1 MTIQMASMGLV
12 WGYRDLSPLS
22 SSWSDTGVA
31 TVTYEV
37 RWFFENDG
45 TADEYRAQNSD
56 NVGLRIILP
65 GSKASE
71 TWVRCTEN
79 SGLTLTTGTP
89 GTWQQL
95 SSNRTFAIARNLL
108 ETGYNITFE
117 LATDSSG
124 TDIVSSKTVSGTVGR
139 IV

>member
-1 MTIQMASMGLV
+1 MTIQMAGLGV
-12 WGYRDLSPLS
+12 PTGFRRLSPFS
-22 SSWSDTGVA
+22 GSWSDTGVP

-37 RWFFENDG
+37 RWFFDTDG
-45 TADEYRAQNSD
+45 TADEYRAQDTD
-56 NVGLRIILP
+56 NLNLVLIVP
-65 GSKASE
+65 GVKAAD

-95 SSNRTFAIARNLL
+95 NSTRTFAIARSLL
-108 ETGYNITFE
+108 ESGYNITFE

-124 TDIVSSKTVSGTVGR
+124 TNIVASKTISGTVGR

>member
-1 MTIQMASMGLV
+1 MTIQMAGLGV
-12 WGYRDLSPLS
+12 PTGFRRLSPFS
-22 SSWSDTGVA
+22 GSWSDSGVP

-37 RWFFENDG
+37 RWFFATDG
-45 TADEYRAQNSD
+45 TADEYRAQGAD
-56 NVGLRIILP
+56 NTGLVLIVP
-65 GSKASE
+65 STKTTA

-95 SSNRTFAIARNLL
+95 NSTRSFAIARSAL
-108 ETGYNITFE
+108 EAAYNITFE

-124 TDIVSSKTVSGTVGR
+124 TNIVASKTISGNVGR